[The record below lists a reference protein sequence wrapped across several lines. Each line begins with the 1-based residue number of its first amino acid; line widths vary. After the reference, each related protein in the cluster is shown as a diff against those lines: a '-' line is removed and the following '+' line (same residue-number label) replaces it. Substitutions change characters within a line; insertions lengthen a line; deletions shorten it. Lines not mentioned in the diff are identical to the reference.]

1 MWTYNAPLRDMHFV
15 IEEVLQAPAA
25 WAQTPAFEDLD
36 ADTSRQI
43 LQEAGKFAN
52 GVLAPINGA
61 ADLEGCKWVDGNVT
75 TPQGYPAVY
84 KAYVEGGWPAL
95 ACDPAYGGQGLPQ
108 LLNAALNEMI
118 AAANHGWTM
127 YPGLLHGAYDCIK
140 AHGSDALKTRYLEK
154 LTSGE
159 WLATM
164 NLSEPQAGSDL
175 SQVRTKAEIGPM
187 TDDGASWL
195 ITGSKIWISG
205 GDQDMTDNIVHLVL
219 CRLPDAPAGNKGLSL
234 MVAPKFLPDGT
245 RNKIRCDGI
254 EKKMGIKGSAT
265 SAMSFDGA
273 TGWLV
278 GEPHKGLTAMFVMMN
293 SARLH
298 VAMQGLGHLEMAQQN
313 AHAYA
318 SERVQGKAKK
328 KVDGKP
334 GTIDQHPAVRR
345 NLWSLRSLCEG
356 ERVIAYWTAQLLDE
370 AHSHPDTARRAK
382 AEDLVA
388 LLTPVAKAFFTD
400 NGNRGANEALQVW
413 GGYGYVHEY
422 GIEQTVRDSRIAMI
436 YEGTNEIQA
445 IDLLQRKIMSDGGA
459 KLLDLL
465 AVLEQELEAGVGE
478 PELNEFTNALS
489 TQIAATREAVDA
501 LLAAREADPDWSLR
515 VADDFL
521 RGLGFTLLAW
531 AWARSARVALPQVAD
546 AWYADKVK
554 AARFGVQWLLPE
566 ASYRWQRV
574 MAREAV
580 LPEIG

>member
-15 IEEVLQAPAA
+15 IEEVLQAPAM
-25 WAQTPAFEDLD
+25 WAQTPAFEELD

-43 LQEAGKFAN
+43 LEEAGKFAS
-52 GVLAPINGA
+52 GVLAPINSA

-118 AAANHGWTM
+118 SAANHGWTM

-140 AHGSDALKTRYLEK
+140 AHGSDALKARYLEK

-234 MVAPKFLPDGT
+234 MVAPKFLPDGS

-265 SAMSFDGA
+265 CAMSFEGA

-318 SERVQGKAKK
+318 SERVQGKAKAK
-328 KVDGKP
+328 SDGKA

-370 AHSHPDTARRAK
+370 THSHPDAARRAK

-400 NGNRGANEALQVW
+400 NGNRGANEALQMW

-445 IDLLQRKIMSDGGA
+445 IDLLQRKIMIDGGA

-465 AVLEQELEAGVGE
+465 AVLEQELEVGAGE
-478 PELNEFTNALS
+478 PELKEFTEALS
-489 TQIAATREAVDA
+489 TQIAAAREAVGA
-501 LLAAREADPDWSLR
+501 LLAARDADPDWSLR

-531 AWARSARVALPQVAD
+531 AWASSARVALPQVTD
-546 AWYADKVK
+546 AWYASKVK

-566 ASYRWQRV
+566 ANYRWQRV
-574 MAREAV
+574 MAREAT

>member
-1 MWTYNAPLRDMHFV
+1 MWTYNALLRDMHFV
-15 IEEVLQAPAA
+15 IEEVLQAPSA
-25 WAQTPAFEDLD
+25 WAQTPAFKDLD

-43 LQEAGKFAN
+43 LEEAGKFAN
-52 GVLAPINGA
+52 GVLAPINSA

-84 KAYVEGGWPAL
+84 KAYVDGGWPAL

-140 AHGSDALKTRYLEK
+140 AHGSDALKARYLEK

-175 SQVRTKAEIGPM
+175 SQVRTKAEVGPM
-187 TDDGASWL
+187 TDDGTSWL

-234 MVAPKFLPDGT
+234 MVAPKFLPDGS
-245 RNKIRCDGI
+245 RNTIRCDGI

-265 SAMSFDGA
+265 SAMSFEGA

-318 SERVQGKAKK
+318 SERVQGKAN
-328 KVDGKP
+328 GKA

-356 ERVIAYWTAQLLDE
+356 ERVVAYWTAQLLDE
-370 AHSHPDTARRAK
+370 AHSHPDAARRAQ

-400 NGNRGANEALQVW
+400 NGNRGANEALQVC
-413 GGYGYVHEY
+413 GG
-422 GIEQTVRDSRIAMI
+422 
-436 YEGTNEIQA
+436 
-445 IDLLQRKIMSDGGA
+445 
-459 KLLDLL
+459 
-465 AVLEQELEAGVGE
+465 
-478 PELNEFTNALS
+478 
-489 TQIAATREAVDA
+489 
-501 LLAAREADPDWSLR
+501 
-515 VADDFL
+515 
-521 RGLGFTLLAW
+521 
-531 AWARSARVALPQVAD
+531 
-546 AWYADKVK
+546 
-554 AARFGVQWLLPE
+554 
-566 ASYRWQRV
+566 
-574 MAREAV
+574 
-580 LPEIG
+580 

>member
-1 MWTYNAPLRDMHFV
+1 
-15 IEEVLQAPAA
+15 
-25 WAQTPAFEDLD
+25 
-36 ADTSRQI
+36 
-43 LQEAGKFAN
+43 
-52 GVLAPINGA
+52 
-61 ADLEGCKWVDGNVT
+61 
-75 TPQGYPAVY
+75 
-84 KAYVEGGWPAL
+84 
-95 ACDPAYGGQGLPQ
+95 
-108 LLNAALNEMI
+108 
-118 AAANHGWTM
+118 
-127 YPGLLHGAYDCIK
+127 
-140 AHGSDALKTRYLEK
+140 
-154 LTSGE
+154 
-159 WLATM
+159 
-164 NLSEPQAGSDL
+164 
-175 SQVRTKAEIGPM
+175 
-187 TDDGASWL
+187 
-195 ITGSKIWISG
+195 
-205 GDQDMTDNIVHLVL
+205 
-219 CRLPDAPAGNKGLSL
+219 
-234 MVAPKFLPDGT
+234 MVAPKFLPDGSC
-245 RNKIRCDGI
+245 NKIRCDGI

-265 SAMSFDGA
+265 SAMSFEGA

-318 SERVQGKAKK
+318 SERVQGKAN
-328 KVDGKP
+328 GKA

-356 ERVIAYWTAQLLDE
+356 ERVVAYWTAQLLDE
-370 AHSHPDTARRAK
+370 AHSHPDAAQRAK

-388 LLTPVAKAFFTD
+388 PLTPVAKAFFTD

-445 IDLLQRKIMSDGGA
+445 IDLLLRKIMPDGGA
-459 KLLDLL
+459 KLIALL
-465 AVLEQELEAGVGE
+465 AVLEQELELGAGV
-478 PELNEFTNALS
+478 PELKEFIEALS
-489 TQIAATREAVDA
+489 DQIAATRAAVGA

-566 ASYRWQRV
+566 ANFRWQRV